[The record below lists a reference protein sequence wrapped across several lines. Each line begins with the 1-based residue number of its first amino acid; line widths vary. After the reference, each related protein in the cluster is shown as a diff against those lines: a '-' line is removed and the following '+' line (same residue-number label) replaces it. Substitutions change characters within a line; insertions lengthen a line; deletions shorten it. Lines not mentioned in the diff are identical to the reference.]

1 MVSAYEQLRAEVLR
15 AEARPEGLGAVVY
28 HGMIEGMKL
37 LGTSSGGGGSPAAV
51 AVSSA
56 RPIAHDRDLLR
67 LLTNMVLQAQSEVT
81 HVY

>member
-15 AEARPEGLGAVVY
+15 GEARPEGLGAVFY
-28 HGMIEGMKL
+28 HGMIEGLKL
-37 LGTSSGGGGSPAAV
+37 LGTSSGAGGSPAAL
-51 AVSSA
+51 AASSP